1 MHGARIP
8 CLLAAIACFAAAPS
22 RQFELGTTYKYL
34 LQSDVFLNEVSP
46 RPAGKTSKSV
56 GYGLRAATEITCL
69 WKSPQDPLN
78 RLFRIG
84 LSEVHLT
91 VVPADTPQGS
101 RSVHASQWDAETP
114 RPLYVLQQN
123 NEVVKVW
130 SHKESLTS
138 INIKKA
144 VASMIQYQLTPE
156 DKQQVDVS
164 GRCSVSFK
172 TERNT
177 VTKHKSSCVHP
188 DKTQYFNPNHIQSPT
203 VLTKSTS
210 VYELQP
216 DMTAPRVVTINEETE
231 MVVNILKEAGVRIKA
246 EHSYKLESASPS
258 GEIFTAAT
266 EAEVIEKV
274 TSGQKL
280 TEDTIVARPETR
292 KCTKNCKSLA
302 NNVKLFESNLR
313 AKSLATLKSSVSFL
327 RLLQSF
333 REASEKEVY
342 TVLKSSSNKNIA
354 PQLLD
359 LAAASQTMACV
370 KAALRFLKFDSESEL
385 TERFLVGL
393 LTASHPSAAIITEIL
408 GVAQKGIRNEKNK
421 ASTVAAIGALINSYC
436 EAHRNC
442 AKTEAIGAAL
452 TYLEDQLRQC
462 KDEPCWQTYLRGLQ
476 NAAQPSSLPTLLYAI
491 RKGGKKSVLVALRA
505 LKRVGSEN
513 FDDKVLDALEK
524 VYGQVNRRHD
534 STARALAAELIFSSH
549 SVRHI
554 ERALELLPMVE
565 APELA
570 TFVTSKLFELVGHTD
585 RARSFAGKVLSNSTY
600 GNYYNLAHS
609 GSSATFTKYL
619 TRGED
624 LNSTYAVNMELIPG
638 GLLKESSLDVNLET
652 TEEKLN
658 LISVGLFAGG
668 MGSVAGG
675 DEASVDENTGEEE
688 EEATAGMRL
697 SLLGRELRPYV
708 FFVGTSELMSH
719 VWSGTA
725 SEPTPALQGNLLI
738 MDHYQFAALLNGL
751 VLELKLQG
759 VISLDMTGSI
769 QISLWNRNSHSVVR
783 TSGAAVIQASASLNS
798 DAASSHVQLNVAGDT
813 HLEFVTDLEFY
824 EKPYKMCI
832 QMTQPGMILR
842 HNIRKYESV
851 TGRKHLVRTLKRR
864 SQNINGKSYAFHKK
878 NCEYCSIMLAE
889 V

>member
-1 MHGARIP
+1 M
-8 CLLAAIACFAAAPS
+8 
-22 RQFELGTTYKYL
+22 
-34 LQSDVFLNEVSP
+34 
-46 RPAGKTSKSV
+46 
-56 GYGLRAATEITCL
+56 
-69 WKSPQDPLN
+69 
-78 RLFRIG
+78 
-84 LSEVHLT
+84 
-91 VVPADTPQGS
+91 
-101 RSVHASQWDAETP
+101 
-114 RPLYVLQQN
+114 
-123 NEVVKVW
+123 
-130 SHKESLTS
+130 
-138 INIKKA
+138 
-144 VASMIQYQLTPE
+144 
-156 DKQQVDVS
+156 
-164 GRCSVSFK
+164 
-172 TERNT
+172 
-177 VTKHKSSCVHP
+177 
-188 DKTQYFNPNHIQSPT
+188 
-203 VLTKSTS
+203 
-210 VYELQP
+210 
-216 DMTAPRVVTINEETE
+216 
-231 MVVNILKEAGVRIKA
+231 
-246 EHSYKLESASPS
+246 
-258 GEIFTAAT
+258 
-266 EAEVIEKV
+266 
-274 TSGQKL
+274 
-280 TEDTIVARPETR
+280 
-292 KCTKNCKSLA
+292 
-302 NNVKLFESNLR
+302 
-313 AKSLATLKSSVSFL
+313 
-327 RLLQSF
+327 
-333 REASEKEVY
+333 Y

-421 ASTVAAIGALINSYC
+421 ASTVATLGALVNSYC
-436 EAHRNC
+436 QAHRNC
-442 AKTEAIGAAL
+442 AKTEAIGVAL
-452 TYLEDQLRQC
+452 TYLEDQLRRC

-476 NAAQPSSLPTLLYAI
+476 NAAQPTSLPTLLYAI

-505 LKRVGSEN
+505 LKQIGSEN

-675 DEASVDENTGEEE
+675 DEASGDENTGEEE

-697 SLLGRELRPYV
+697 SLLGHELRPYV

-864 SQNINGKSYAFHKK
+864 SQSINGKSYAFHKK